1 MDVYFSQKSLPI
13 KIMLT
18 IILNENGKGNV
29 PVERVKNRTMKY
41 RQFLDPHTHDLQFA
55 NEYSLSHK

>member
-13 KIMLT
+13 KTMLT

-29 PVERVKNRTMKY
+29 PAKRVKNRTMKY
-41 RQFLDPHTHDLQFA
+41 WYFL
-55 NEYSLSHK
+55 